1 MVDLTKLEMD
11 YNNPPGSNED
21 IIQIEKIMNTKIP
34 IAFKELLLTSNG
46 FLTTEGVFI
55 YGTED
60 IVERNETWEV
70 HQYAH
75 GYIAIGDDSGG
86 RVFLMVA
93 DTASLQVIIADSG
106 DINPSH
112 AEVMTNDFVEW
123 VSRGCTIPE

>member
-21 IIQIEKIMNTKIP
+21 IVQIEKLMNTIIP

-60 IVERNETWEV
+60 IVERNKTWEV
-70 HQYAH
+70 NQYAH

-86 RVFLMVA
+86 RVFLMAA
-93 DTASLQVIIADSG
+93 DTDSSQVIISDSG
-106 DINPSH
+106 DMNLSH
-112 AEVMTNDFVEW
+112 ADFMTNDLVEW